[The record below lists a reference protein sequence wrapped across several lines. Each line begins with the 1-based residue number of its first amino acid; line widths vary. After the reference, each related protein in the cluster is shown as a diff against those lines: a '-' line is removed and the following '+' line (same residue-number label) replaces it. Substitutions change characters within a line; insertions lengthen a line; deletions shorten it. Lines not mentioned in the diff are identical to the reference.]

1 MSNPLHMWRYWRDK
15 KGTVKAV
22 EEYYPEQMKN
32 PQMAAAVAQVNNGLL
47 LIDTLMQ
54 KAEMD
59 APDDDD

>member
-15 KGTVKAV
+15 KGIVEAV
-22 EEYYPEQMKN
+22 EEYYPEQLN
-32 PQMAAAVAQVNNGLL
+32 NFQMAAAVTQVKNGLL
-47 LIDTLMQ
+47 LIDSLMQ